1 MVFVSPVDVT
11 ILKKDLEMFS
21 TITAACHAVEL
32 NAVELNVGEI
42 RLRLRGKLILG
53 GGCYS
58 SGKIDSY

>member
-1 MVFVSPVDVT
+1 MFVSPVDVT

-21 TITAACHAVEL
+21 TITTACLAVEL
-32 NAVELNVGEI
+32 NIVELNVGEI